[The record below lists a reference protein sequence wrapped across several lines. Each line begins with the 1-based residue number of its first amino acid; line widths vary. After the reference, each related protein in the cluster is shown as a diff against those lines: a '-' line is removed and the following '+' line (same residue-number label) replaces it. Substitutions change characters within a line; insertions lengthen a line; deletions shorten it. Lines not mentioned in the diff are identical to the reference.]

1 MRKFQNPG
9 FEANRV
15 IINTYRSNSKDF
27 SSRRAGGLASSGTE
41 ASNECD
47 VDNMTLEGMFN
58 ELLELTQQHET
69 ENI

>member
-1 MRKFQNPG
+1 MSRFPNPG
-9 FEANRV
+9 FGANQV
-15 IINTYRSNSKDF
+15 IINIYRSNSKDF